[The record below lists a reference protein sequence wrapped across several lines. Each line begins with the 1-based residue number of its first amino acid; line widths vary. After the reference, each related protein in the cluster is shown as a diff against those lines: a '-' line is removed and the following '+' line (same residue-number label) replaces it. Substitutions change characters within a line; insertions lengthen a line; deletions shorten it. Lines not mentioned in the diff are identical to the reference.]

1 MLVMFK
7 INLKIY
13 NNLNILINKNFK
25 IRMKSYGKLK
35 INNNNNF

>member
-7 INLKIY
+7 INIKIY

-25 IRMKSYGKLK
+25 IRKKSCGKLK